1 MNDHTIEKHLKKTI
15 DDAIEKNID
24 IDIVENMNMTNCK
37 HMSTKKMN
45 EIVDIIVYIMNIQ
58 TTRKKT

>member
-1 MNDHTIEKHLKKTI
+1 MNDHKIEKFRKKTI
-15 DDAIEKNID
+15 DNAIENNID

-58 TTRKKT
+58 TTKEKT